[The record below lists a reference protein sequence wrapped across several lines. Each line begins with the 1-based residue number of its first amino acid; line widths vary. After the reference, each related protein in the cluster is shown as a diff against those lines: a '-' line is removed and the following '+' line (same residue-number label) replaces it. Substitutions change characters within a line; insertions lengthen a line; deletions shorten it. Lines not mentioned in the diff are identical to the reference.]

1 MTDFSVLSIPNR
13 IFPVFYLEGTD
24 DTIINEC
31 YAELKQKLNLDT
43 FSDFNMGFFEGA
55 KSLKA
60 DSVISALSELPFLA
74 PYRIIVLSAFQRV
87 SPEEKEKIANFV
99 KDGIGKSIFIILSNT
114 SEQKGRVSETK
125 KKSENDLK
133 KAGAF
138 IDCRI
143 NDKNWNLWV
152 RQYLKKFKIDID
164 FGALGL
170 LKVKLGL
177 DFGLAISELKKLQ
190 AYTYGK
196 KKITAPDVEAVVSV
210 SSGTQIYN
218 ISNCIV
224 KGDSAEALKLYYKM
238 IGTDTPSISF
248 LMYLKRFFDGVAE
261 VKALQESGMD
271 YVEISKEL
279 KKHEFVI
286 KKNLEIASS
295 ASKDVLAK
303 ISEIILDSDFN
314 FKSGQNEKLVFDL
327 AIYRISA
334 LFKK

>member
-1 MTDFSVLSIPNR
+1 MTDFSVLSIPNK

-24 DTIINEC
+24 DIIINEC
-31 YAELKQKLNLDT
+31 YAELKQKLNLDD
-43 FSDFNMGFFEGA
+43 FSDFNMGFFEGS

-87 SPEEKEKIANFV
+87 SPDEKEKIANFV
-99 KDGIGKSIFIILSNT
+99 KEGIGKSIFIILSNT
-114 SEQKGRVSETK
+114 SEQKGRISETK

-133 KAGAF
+133 KSGAF

-152 RQYLKKFKIDID
+152 KQYLKKFKIDID

-170 LKVKLGL
+170 LKAKLGL
-177 DFGLAISELKKLQ
+177 DFGFAISELKKLQ

-196 KKITAPDVEAVVSV
+196 KKITAPDVEAIVSV

-238 IGTDTPSISF
+238 IGSDTPSISF
-248 LMYLKRFFDGVAE
+248 LMYLKRFFDGIAE

-271 YVEISKEL
+271 YLEISKEL

-286 KKNLEIASS
+286 KKNLEIASM
-295 ASKDVLAK
+295 ASNDILAK
-303 ISEIILDSDFN
+303 ISEIIMEADFN

-334 LFKK
+334 LFKR

>member
-1 MTDFSVLSIPNR
+1 MTDFSVLSMPNK

-24 DTIINEC
+24 DIIINEC
-31 YAELKQKLNLDT
+31 YSELKQKLGLDT
-43 FSDFNMGFFEGA
+43 FSDFNMGFFEGS
-55 KSLKA
+55 KTLKA
-60 DSVISALSELPFLA
+60 DTVISALSELPFLA

-87 SPEEKEKIANFV
+87 SSDEKEKIANFV
-99 KDGIGKSIFIILSNT
+99 KEGIGKSIFVILSNT

-152 RQYLKKFKIDID
+152 KQYLKKFKIDID

-170 LKVKLGL
+170 LKAKLGL
-177 DFGLAISELKKLQ
+177 DFGFAISELKKLQ

-218 ISNCIV
+218 ISTAIV

-238 IGTDTPSISF
+238 IGTDSPSISF
-248 LMYLKRFFDGVAE
+248 LVYLKRFFDSIAE

-271 YVEISKEL
+271 YLEISKEL

-303 ISEIILDSDFN
+303 VSDILTSADFD

-334 LFKK
+334 LFKR